1 MKQFSF
7 ILLLLLFTVCCNT
20 IAQDN
25 QNITT
30 TELKALIEKNN
41 DIQIIDVR
49 TPEEVKEG
57 FIPNAKF
64 VNFYDAN
71 FKLKLDKI
79 VDKNKTVYLY
89 CRTGNR
95 SGQASELLT
104 KKGYKTV
111 NIIGGYNKWKS
122 ENKEK

>member
-7 ILLLLLFTVCCNT
+7 ALLLLLFTVGCNT
-20 IAQDN
+20 IAQNN

-30 TELKALIEKNN
+30 KELKVLIEKNN

-49 TPEEVKEG
+49 TPEEIKEG

-71 FKLKLDKI
+71 FKSKLDKI

-104 KKGYKTV
+104 KEGYKAV
-111 NIIGGYNKWKS
+111 NVIGGYNKWKS